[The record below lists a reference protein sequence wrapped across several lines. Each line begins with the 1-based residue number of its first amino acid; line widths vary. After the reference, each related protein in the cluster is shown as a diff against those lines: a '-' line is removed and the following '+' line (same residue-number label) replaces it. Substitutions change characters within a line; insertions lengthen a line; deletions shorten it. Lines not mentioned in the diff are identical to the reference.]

1 MHPRNELGN
10 NLADAAV
17 HSDMKSMARLA
28 KLALILML
36 SEMGS
41 IAHAQMPQPMNQ
53 PSPSP
58 ALTLPPPPAPPPPR
72 IEVPPIPK
80 MDAPPSQPRVN
91 VNPRGSFS
99 DRITNCLN
107 DGTAAG
113 LGPSERAE
121 YSRACANR

>member
-1 MHPRNELGN
+1 MTRY
-10 NLADAAV
+10 
-17 HSDMKSMARLA
+17 ST
-28 KLALILML
+28 LALILVL
-36 SEMGS
+36 SGTGG
-41 IAHAQMPQPMNQ
+41 AALAQMPQPMNQ

-58 ALTLPPPPAPPPPR
+58 ALTMPPPPAPPPPK
-72 IEVPPIPK
+72 IEIPPIPK
-80 MDAPPSQPRVN
+80 MDAPPRQPRVN
-91 VNPRGSFS
+91 VNPRGSFG